1 MHGRTPTAT
10 ATETNVSLAVA
21 VRLAMLFAM
30 LFALLMLPPSLQ
42 AQVLR
47 GTARFAGDDRPLD
60 QARVMALLRDGR
72 SIGST
77 VTDDQGRFQLRI
89 NADGKPFAI
98 SMTRI
103 GMAPTLSEE
112 ITLAT
117 TDTLDV
123 NFSVVETGIR
133 TDTVRVKSTPSL
145 NDLRLTEARRRGW
158 RVFPPVE
165 VEKLRERSNSFEDLL
180 RSTGY
185 PGFVIPS
192 RRDDCIRSTRYN
204 RCLTIVI
211 DGVPLSGSY
220 PNINPRDIYFFA
232 LLGKTEAA
240 VQFGDR
246 TPWGAIVIYTRAKGD
261 R

>member
-77 VTDDQGRFQLRI
+77 VTDDQGRFKLRI

-185 PGFVIPS
+185 PGFVIPG

-246 TPWGAIVIYTRAKGD
+246 TPWGAIVVYTRAKGD

>member
-1 MHGRTPTAT
+1 M
-10 ATETNVSLAVA
+10 LAVA
-21 VRLAMLFAM
+21 VLSVVFFSMLC
-30 LFALLMLPPSLQ
+30 LPAGLQ

-47 GTARFAGDDRPLD
+47 GTARLVGDDRPLD
-60 QARVMALLRDGR
+60 LARVMALLRDGR

-77 VTDDQGRFQLRI
+77 VTDDQGRFQFRI
-89 NADGKPFAI
+89 NADGKPFSI
-98 SMTRI
+98 SITRI
-103 GMAPTLSEE
+103 GMQPTLSEE
-112 ITLAT
+112 ITIGS

-123 NFSVVETGIR
+123 NFTVVETGIR
-133 TDTVRVKSTPSL
+133 TDTVRVKSSPSF
-145 NDLRLTEARRRGW
+145 NELRLTEARRRGW
-158 RVFPPVE
+158 RIFPPVE

-185 PGFVIPS
+185 PGFVVPS

-204 RCLTIVI
+204 RCLTIVL

>member
-1 MHGRTPTAT
+1 MHGKTPTAT

-30 LFALLMLPPSLQ
+30 LIALLMLPPSLQ

>member
-133 TDTVRVKSTPSL
+133 TDTVRVKSTPSF
-145 NDLRLTEARRRGW
+145 NELRLTEARRRGW
-158 RVFPPVE
+158 RIFPPVE

-185 PGFVIPS
+185 PGFVIPG

-211 DGVPLSGSY
+211 DGVPLSGSS

>member
-21 VRLAMLFAM
+21 VRWAM
-30 LFALLMLPPSLQ
+30 LFALLSVTPSLQ

-133 TDTVRVKSTPSL
+133 TDTVRVKSTPSM

-185 PGFVIPS
+185 PGFVVPS

-211 DGVPLSGSY
+211 DGVPLTGSS

>member
-1 MHGRTPTAT
+1 MQRHGRQSPAT
-10 ATETNVSLAVA
+10 ANETKVPLAVA
-21 VRLAMLFAM
+21 VLWAMLG
-30 LFALLMLPPSLQ
+30 LPASLP

-47 GTARFAGDDRPLD
+47 GTATLVGDARPLD

-72 SIGST
+72 AVGST
-77 VTDDQGRFQLRI
+77 VTDDRGRFQLRVT
-89 NADGKPFAI
+89 AGGQPFAI
-98 SMTRI
+98 SITRI
-103 GMAPTLSEE
+103 GMEPTLSDE
-112 ITLAT
+112 ITLGAS
-117 TDTLDV
+117 DTLDV

-133 TDTVRVKSTPSL
+133 TDTVRVKATPSL
-145 NDLRLTEARRRGW
+145 NDVRLAEARRRGW
-158 RVFPPVE
+158 RIFPPAD

-204 RCLTIVI
+204 RCLTIVL
-211 DGVPLSGSY
+211 DGIPLSGSY
-220 PNINPRDIYFFA
+220 PNINPRDVYFFA

-246 TPWGAIVIYTRAKGD
+246 APWGAIVIYTRAKGD

>member
-1 MHGRTPTAT
+1 ML
-10 ATETNVSLAVA
+10 LALFFLPQ
-21 VRLAMLFAM
+21 RL
-30 LFALLMLPPSLQ
+30 P

-47 GTARFAGDDRPLD
+47 GTARLVGDDRPLA

-72 SIGST
+72 SVGST
-77 VTDDQGRFQLRI
+77 VTDDRGRFQLRI
-89 NADGKPFAI
+89 SADGRPFTI
-98 SMTRI
+98 SITRI
-103 GMAPTLSEE
+103 GMEPTLSEAL
-112 ITLAT
+112 TLEG

-123 NFSVVETGIR
+123 NFGVVETGIR
-133 TDTVRVKSTPSL
+133 TDTVRVTSSPSV

-158 RVFPPVE
+158 RVFLPAD

>member
-1 MHGRTPTAT
+1 VGPHGSTPPAT
-10 ATETNVSLAVA
+10 ANETKVPFAVA
-21 VRLAMLFAM
+21 LFCAMLLSVFV
-30 LFALLMLPPSLQ
+30 LPQCLE

-47 GTARFAGDDRPLD
+47 GTVRRVGDDRPLD

-72 SIGST
+72 SVGST
-77 VTDDQGRFQLRI
+77 VTDDKGRFQLQV

-98 SMTRI
+98 SITRI
-103 GMAPTLSEE
+103 GIEPTLSKEL
-112 ITLAT
+112 TVWAG
-117 TDTLDV
+117 DTLDV
-123 NFSVVETGIR
+123 NLGVIETGIR
-133 TDTVRVKSTPSL
+133 TDTVRVNATPAL
-145 NDLRLTEARRRGW
+145 NDIRLNEARRRGW
-158 RVFPPVE
+158 RVFPPAD

-180 RSTGY
+180 RSSGY
-185 PGFVIPS
+185 PGFVVSS

-204 RCLTIVI
+204 RCLTIVL

-220 PNINPRDIYFFA
+220 PNINPRDVYFFA

-246 TPWGAIVIYTRAKGD
+246 APWGAIVIYTRARGD

>member
-1 MHGRTPTAT
+1 MPI
-10 ATETNVSLAVA
+10 
-21 VRLAMLFAM
+21 
-30 LFALLMLPPSLQ
+30 ALLGLPQTLQ
-42 AQVLR
+42 AQLLR
-47 GTARFAGDDRPLD
+47 GTARFAGDERPID

-77 VTDDQGRFQLRI
+77 VTDDHGRFQLRI
-89 NADGKPFAI
+89 SAGGKPFAVSI
-98 SMTRI
+98 TRI
-103 GMAPTLSEE
+103 GMAPTLSED

-123 NFSVVETGIR
+123 HFSVVETGVR
-133 TDTVRVKSTPSL
+133 TDTVRVNSTPSL

-158 RVFPPVE
+158 RVFPPAE
-165 VEKLRERSNSFEDLL
+165 VEMHRERSNSFEDLL
-180 RSTGY
+180 RATGF
-185 PGFVIPS
+185 PGFVVPS

-211 DGVPLSGSY
+211 DGVPLAGSY
-220 PNINPRDIYFFA
+220 PNINPRDVYFFA

-246 TPWGAIVIYTRAKGD
+246 TPWGAIVIYTRANGD

>member
-21 VRLAMLFAM
+21 VRWAMLFAM
-30 LFALLMLPPSLQ
+30 LIALLMLPPSLQ

-133 TDTVRVKSTPSL
+133 TDTVRVKSTPSM

-165 VEKLRERSNSFEDLL
+165 VDKLRERSNSFEDLL

-185 PGFVIPS
+185 PGFVVPS

-211 DGVPLSGSY
+211 DGVPLSGSS

>member
-21 VRLAMLFAM
+21 VRWAM
-30 LFALLMLPPSLQ
+30 LFALLSVTPSLQ

-185 PGFVIPS
+185 PGFVVPS

-211 DGVPLSGSY
+211 DGVPLTGSS

>member
-1 MHGRTPTAT
+1 VRQHGSTPAAT
-10 ATETNVSLAVA
+10 ANETKVPLAVA
-21 VRLAMLFAM
+21 VLSVVLFSMLC
-30 LFALLMLPPSLQ
+30 LPASLQ

-47 GTARFAGDDRPLD
+47 GTARLVGDDRPLD

-72 SIGST
+72 SVGST
-77 VTDDQGRFQLRI
+77 VTDDKGRFQFRI
-89 NADGKPFAI
+89 NAGGKPFAI
-98 SMTRI
+98 SITRI
-103 GMAPTLSEE
+103 GMEPTLSEE
-112 ITLAT
+112 LALGS
-117 TDTLDV
+117 TDTLEV
-123 NFSVVETGIR
+123 NFNVVETGIR
-133 TDTVRVKSTPSL
+133 TDTVRVKATPSF
-145 NDLRLTEARRRGW
+145 NELRLTEARRRGW

-185 PGFVIPS
+185 PGFVVPG

-204 RCLTIVI
+204 RCLTIVL

>member
-1 MHGRTPTAT
+1 MLWLPAT
-10 ATETNVSLAVA
+10 
-21 VRLAMLFAM
+21 
-30 LFALLMLPPSLQ
+30 LP

-47 GTARFAGDDRPLD
+47 GYAKLVGDDRPLD

-72 SIGST
+72 AVGST
-77 VTDDQGRFQLRI
+77 VTDDKGRFQFRI
-89 NADGKPFAI
+89 NAGGKPFAI
-98 SMTRI
+98 SITRI
-103 GMAPTLSEE
+103 GMEPTLSEE
-112 ITLAT
+112 ITIGSS
-117 TDTLDV
+117 DTLEV

-145 NDLRLTEARRRGW
+145 NEIRLVEARRRGW
-158 RVFPPVE
+158 RVFPPAE

-185 PGFVIPS
+185 PGFVVPG

-204 RCLTIVI
+204 RCLTIVL
-211 DGVPLSGSY
+211 DGIPLSGSY
-220 PNINPRDIYFFA
+220 PNINPRDVYFFA
-232 LLGKTEAA
+232 LLGKTESA

>member
-1 MHGRTPTAT
+1 MHGKTPTAT

-158 RVFPPVE
+158 RVFPPAD

>member
-1 MHGRTPTAT
+1 VGHHGSRPTAT
-10 ATETNVSLAVA
+10 ATETKVPLAVA
-21 VRLAMLFAM
+21 VRLAMLLAVVF
-30 LFALLMLPPSLQ
+30 LPHRLQ

-47 GTARFAGDDRPLD
+47 GTARLVGDDRPLD

-72 SIGST
+72 SVGST
-77 VTDDQGRFQLRI
+77 VTDDKGRFQFRI
-89 NADGKPFAI
+89 NADGRPFAI
-98 SMTRI
+98 SITRI
-103 GMAPTLSEE
+103 GMEPTLSEE
-112 ITLAT
+112 LTLGAS
-117 TDTLDV
+117 DTLDV

-133 TDTVRVKSTPSL
+133 TDTVRVKATPSL
-145 NDLRLTEARRRGW
+145 NDIRLTEARRRGW
-158 RVFPPVE
+158 RVFPPAD
-165 VEKLRERSNSFEDLL
+165 VEKFRERSNSFEDLL
-180 RSTGY
+180 RSSGY
-185 PGFVIPS
+185 PGFVVPS

-220 PNINPRDIYFFA
+220 PNINPRDVYFFA

-246 TPWGAIVIYTRAKGD
+246 APWGAIVIYTRGKGD

>member
-1 MHGRTPTAT
+1 M
-10 ATETNVSLAVA
+10 
-21 VRLAMLFAM
+21 
-30 LFALLMLPPSLQ
+30 Q
-42 AQVLR
+42 
-47 GTARFAGDDRPLD
+47 
-60 QARVMALLRDGR
+60 
-72 SIGST
+72 
-77 VTDDQGRFQLRI
+77 
-89 NADGKPFAI
+89 
-98 SMTRI
+98 
-103 GMAPTLSEE
+103 PTLSEE
-112 ITLAT
+112 LTIGTA
-117 TDTLDV
+117 DTLDV

-133 TDTVRVKSTPSL
+133 TDTVRVTSSPSI

-158 RVFPPVE
+158 RVFPPAD

-180 RSTGY
+180 RSSGY
-185 PGFVIPS
+185 PGFVVPS

-211 DGVPLSGSY
+211 DGVPLTGSY

>member
-1 MHGRTPTAT
+1 
-10 ATETNVSLAVA
+10 
-21 VRLAMLFAM
+21 MLFS
-30 LFALLMLPPSLQ
+30 LLYLPESLQ

-47 GTARFAGDDRPLD
+47 GTARLVGDDRPLD
-60 QARVMALLRDGR
+60 RARVMALLRDGR

-77 VTDDQGRFQLRI
+77 VTDDKGRFQFRI

-98 SMTRI
+98 SITRI
-103 GMAPTLSEE
+103 GMEPTLSEE
-112 ITLAT
+112 ITIGSS
-117 TDTLDV
+117 DTLEV
-123 NFSVVETGIR
+123 NFNVVETGIR

-145 NDLRLTEARRRGW
+145 NDMRLVEARRRGW
-158 RVFPPVE
+158 RIFPPVE

-185 PGFVIPS
+185 PGFVVPS

-204 RCLTIVI
+204 RCLTIVL
-211 DGVPLSGSY
+211 DGIALSGSY
-220 PNINPRDIYFFA
+220 PNINPRDVYFFA

>member
-133 TDTVRVKSTPSL
+133 TDTVRVKSTPSF
-145 NDLRLTEARRRGW
+145 NELRLTEARRRGW
-158 RVFPPVE
+158 RIFPPVE

>member
-1 MHGRTPTAT
+1 MPTAT
-10 ATETNVSLAVA
+10 ANETKVPFAVA
-21 VRLAMLFAM
+21 VHLAMLFAM
-30 LFALLMLPPSLQ
+30 IGLPASLQ

-47 GTARFAGDDRPLD
+47 GTAKLVGDDRPLD
-60 QARVMALLRDGR
+60 RARVMALLRDGR

-77 VTDDQGRFQLRI
+77 VTDDKGRFQFRI
-89 NADGKPFAI
+89 NADGKPFSI
-98 SMTRI
+98 SITRI
-103 GMAPTLSEE
+103 GMQPTLSEE
-112 ITLAT
+112 ITIGS

-123 NFSVVETGIR
+123 NFNVVETGVR
-133 TDTVRVKSTPSL
+133 TDTVRVKSSPSF
-145 NDLRLTEARRRGW
+145 NELRLTEARRRGW
-158 RVFPPVE
+158 RIFPPVE

-185 PGFVIPS
+185 PGFVVPS